1 MTSPLN
7 REELQK
13 QIDNTIRL
21 KHASGVSAP
30 YEAVAIMPLIDQYA
44 QQVAIEARAN
54 GVQDLVKVFNKAGD
68 DELNDIRILT
78 NSDSLHKWL
87 EKERKQ

>member
-1 MTSPLN
+1 
-7 REELQK
+7 
-13 QIDNTIRL
+13 
-21 KHASGVSAP
+21 
-30 YEAVAIMPLIDQYA
+30 MPLIDQYA